1 MSTTQHTVCSMMA
14 VVVEIS
20 GAKWLVASYGGGQ
33 AQPRRKSLAQE
44 QPQQRFEALVEEI
57 RTARQRVGVAEDA
70 RVVVAYE
77 AGQEGFWLVRALKQ
91 AGMEAEVIDPV
102 SLPVERRARRAKTDR
117 LDAQALVVALWRYLQ
132 GDRRALRMVRV
143 PSEDEEDSREWQRER
158 DRLKQQAQGCAD
170 RIRKKLRTH
179 GIWILPKHWGAALRG
194 GELRTFAGQPLG
206 KHLQQALVMELE
218 RLELAQ
224 GKLKELEKRAA
235 ELCVSARQ
243 RIEALVQLCGIG
255 RCGARALSTQLYWRT
270 FENGRQVGA
279 CVGMVGVPYDSGV
292 LRQDQGISKVGDPK
306 LRALLVELSWL
317 WLRYQPRSAITQ
329 WFVRRTQGA
338 GQRGK
343 RVMIVAVARRL
354 AVALWRYVAQGIV
367 PPGARFKAVLATM

>member
-1 MSTTQHTVCSMMA
+1 MSTTQHTECLMMA
-14 VVVEIS
+14 VMVEIS
-20 GAKWLVASYGGGQ
+20 GANWLVASYAGGQ
-33 AQPRRKSLAQE
+33 ARPRRKSLAQE
-44 QPQQRFEALVEEI
+44 QPQQRFEALLEEI
-57 RTARQRVGVAEDA
+57 ATARKRLGVAQDA

-77 AGQEGFWLVRALKQ
+77 AGQEGFWLVRALRG
-91 AGMEAEVIDPV
+91 AGIEAEVIDPV
-102 SLPVERRARRAKTDR
+102 SLPVARRARRAKTDR
-117 LDAQALVVALWRYLQ
+117 LDAEALVVALWRYLQ
-132 GDRRALRMVRV
+132 GDRQALRMVRV
-143 PSEDEEDSREWQRER
+143 PSEEEEDSREWQRER

-179 GIWILPKHWGAALRG
+179 GIWVLPKHWGVALRG
-194 GELRTFAGQPLG
+194 AELRTFAGKPLG
-206 KHLQQALVMELE
+206 HTLQQMLVMELE

-224 GKLKELEKRAA
+224 AKLQALEKMAA
-235 ELCVSARQ
+235 ELCAAARQ
-243 RIEALVQLCGIG
+243 RIDALVQLCGIG

-317 WLRYQPRSAITQ
+317 WLRYQPNSAITQ
-329 WFVRRTQGA
+329 WFMRRTQGA
-338 GQRGK
+338 GRRGK

-354 AVALWRYVAQGIV
+354 AVALWRYLAQGIV
-367 PPGARFKAVLATM
+367 PEGARLKAALATM